1 MGAGVK
7 FLNLWYLFFMPQS
20 SEQALIKFLLP
31 EGLLDY
37 FEVTKVEPFNGVV
50 NIYLE
55 ELNTPP
61 AEFKAN
67 KLTSKGFFDEV
78 KIQDF
83 PIRGKAAYL
92 FIKRR
97 RWLDETTQKTVYRNW
112 ELLAKGTRMTS
123 DFASFLKVINRYQS
137 S

>member
-1 MGAGVK
+1 MA
-7 FLNLWYLFFMPQS
+7 LIFMSQT
-20 SEQALIKFLLP
+20 SEHALIKFLLP
-31 EGLLDY
+31 EGILDY

-50 NIYLE
+50 NIHLE
-55 ELNTPP
+55 ERNSPP
-61 AEFKAN
+61 LEFKGH

-97 RWLDETTQKTVYRNW
+97 RWLDETAHKTVYRNW

-123 DFASFLKVINRYQS
+123 DFASFLKVINRYQTR
-137 S
+137 

>member
-1 MGAGVK
+1 MS
-7 FLNLWYLFFMPQS
+7 QS
-20 SEQALIKFLLP
+20 GEHALIKFLLP

-37 FEVTKVEPFNGVV
+37 FEVTKVDPLNGLI
-50 NIYLE
+50 NIHLQ

-61 AEFKAN
+61 AEFKDH
-67 KLTSKGFFDEV
+67 KLTSKGFFDEIKV
-78 KIQDF
+78 QDF

-112 ELLAKGTRMTS
+112 ELLTKGTKMTS
-123 DFASFLKVINRYQS
+123 DFASFLKVINRYQTS
-137 S
+137 